1 MVHKGAGIVM
11 PGQWIGKHVSQRED
25 VKLVQGKGTYLD
37 DIRLPGLVEMA
48 ILRSPYPH
56 ARIRGIRT
64 DLAREQEGVLAVIT
78 GGDIVAR
85 TRPFVHRGAGSDKRP
100 LAYFALATDKV
111 RYVGEPVAAVVAAN
125 RYRAEEALNAIAV
138 EYDPLPP
145 VADMQVARQPGAPKV
160 WDHWPDN
167 VMLEYRFRHGDPDA
181 ALAEADVVVSEPIYC
196 QRYTGMPM
204 ETRGCVAAYDG
215 ERLTV
220 WTNSQW
226 PHVYR
231 SVIAECL
238 DMPEHRIRV
247 ITPNVGGGFGVK
259 YHFYPE
265 DVLVPFAAIQLARPV
280 KWIEDRRE
288 HFFST
293 VHSREQEITVTL
305 GFRRDGTLLAV
316 RAEAKIDL
324 GSGAILFAGTG
335 PMLAGAASMPMGY
348 RFDHYEYHGTAYV
361 TNKTPFGAYRGFG
374 VTEVCQALERALDI
388 AARRLEIDP
397 AELRLRNLVGR
408 EDLPYRTPAG
418 AYLTSGSFRASLEAA
433 LEAAGYEEF
442 RQRQRQALAEGRYL
456 GIGVATYVEG
466 CGASQVGVSGRW
478 GNWEYCRV
486 LPAPD
491 GSVTV
496 VSGLCSQGQSHETML
511 AQVVADQLGIDMDL
525 VQVILGDTDQ
535 VPFGMGAFAS
545 RGAMLGGAA
554 AVKACEDLKNKL
566 CRLGAALLETAEG
579 DVEYRDGAVRVKGAP
594 QRCLSFA
601 ELVRAAYTDAAP
613 RSAAGYRPLVGE
625 AVFDRK
631 MIPRPADPHGRESR
645 YTHWSDGAAVATCE
659 VDPDTGFVRL
669 LSLVMAHDC
678 GKVINPVAVEGQCI
692 GGLVQS
698 IGGAFLEELVYD
710 DSGQLLTGSFMDYLL
725 PTAAEVPP
733 ISLVHLESPAEEIPG
748 GFKGVGESSTIVGPA
763 ALLNAVADALA
774 PLGVQIRETP
784 LSPCRIWSA
793 VRHATG
799 QPQPG
804 GQPQA
809 PEGGRG

>member
-1 MVHKGAGIVM
+1 M
-11 PGQWIGKHVSQRED
+11 PGQWVGKHVLQRED
-25 VKLVQGKGTYLD
+25 IKLVQGKGLYID
-37 DIRLPGLVEMA
+37 DIRLPGMVEMA
-48 ILRSPYPH
+48 VLRSPYPH
-56 ARIRGIRT
+56 ARIRHVRS
-64 DLAREQEGVLAVIT
+64 DLARKQEGVLAIIT
-78 GGDIVAR
+78 PNEIMFH

-100 LAYFALATDKV
+100 LEYFALATDKV
-111 RYVGEPVAAVVAAN
+111 RYVGEPVAAVVATN
-125 RYRAEEALNAIAV
+125 RYLAEEALNAIEV
-138 EYDPLPP
+138 DYDPLPP
-145 VADMQVARQPGAPKV
+145 VPNIAVARNPDAPKV

-167 VMLEYRFRHGDPDA
+167 VMLEYHFRHGDPDA
-181 ALAEADVVVSEPIYC
+181 ALEEADVVVSEPIRC

-204 ETRGCVAAYDG
+204 ETRGCVASYDG
-215 ERLTV
+215 ERLTI

-238 DMPEHRIRV
+238 AMPEHQIRV
-247 ITPNVGGGFGVK
+247 IAPNVGGGFGVK

-265 DVLVPFAAIQLARPV
+265 DVLVPFAAIQLGRPV

-288 HFFST
+288 HFLST

-305 GFRRDGTLLAV
+305 GFRRDGTLLVV
-316 RAEAKIDL
+316 RAEAEMDV

-348 RFDHYEYHGTAYV
+348 RFNHYEYRGTAYV

-374 VTEVCQALERALDI
+374 VTEVCQALERALDV
-388 AARRLEIDP
+388 AASRLGTDP
-397 AELRLRNLVGR
+397 AELRLQNLIGP
-408 EDLPYRTPAG
+408 EDLPYRTPTG
-418 AYLTSGSFRASLEAA
+418 AYLTSGSFRASLQAA
-433 LEAAGYEEF
+433 LEASGYKEF

-511 AQVVADQLGIDMDL
+511 AQIVADELGIDMDT
-525 VQVILGDTDQ
+525 VRVVLGDTDQ
-535 VPFGMGAFAS
+535 VPLGMGAFAS

-579 DVEYRDGAVRVKGAP
+579 DVEYQDGAVRVKGAP
-594 QRCLSFA
+594 QRCLSFTD
-601 ELVRAAYTDAAP
+601 LVKAAYTDATARP
-613 RSAAGYRPLVGE
+613 PAEYLPLVGE
-625 AVFDRK
+625 AVFDRN
-631 MIPRPADPHGRESR
+631 MIIRPADPYGRVSR

-659 VDPDTGFVRL
+659 VDPETGLVRL
-669 LSLVMAHDC
+669 LALVMAHDC

-710 DSGQLLTGSFMDYLL
+710 DSGQLLTGTFMDYLL
-725 PTAAEVPP
+725 PTAADVPP

-793 VRHATG
+793 VQNVLG
-799 QPQPG
+799 QSPPSNQIHTT
-804 GQPQA
+804 
-809 PEGGRG
+809 